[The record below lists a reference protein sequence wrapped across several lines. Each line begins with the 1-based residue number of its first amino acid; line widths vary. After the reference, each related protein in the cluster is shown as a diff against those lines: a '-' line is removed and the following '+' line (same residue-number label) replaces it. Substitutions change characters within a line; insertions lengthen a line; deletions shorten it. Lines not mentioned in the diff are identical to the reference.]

1 MTMTS
6 VQPADKPTPETPEAA
21 APAPASQPPSSD
33 NPRRAPILA
42 KTIFRE
48 LRANGL
54 CEREIMA
61 VASELLGQVAA
72 DLRSQS

>member
-1 MTMTS
+1 MSMMS
-6 VQPADKPTPETPEAA
+6 AQPANSPIEAS
-21 APAPASQPPSSD
+21 PKSEPPPSD
-33 NPRRAPILA
+33 DPRRAPILA

-61 VASELLGQVAA
+61 VAGELLGQVAA